1 MISVSTAQL
10 DAWLAAMMFPLA
22 RVLGMIGAAPLF
34 SNGSVPVRVRLSLGL
49 AIALAVLPTL
59 PPMPQL
65 APGSGLGLAVMV
77 QQILIGIGLGFV
89 MRIVLAAVIMTGE
102 LIGLQMGLSF
112 ATFFDPQS
120 GGQTAVMS
128 QFLNLLAT
136 LLFLALKGHL
146 LMIDVLVRSFEWLP
160 VSTQPL
166 HGGGWMVIARL
177 GALLFSAGLLLALP
191 LVATLLIT
199 NIAMGVLTR
208 AAPQLNLFAIG
219 FPVTLSAGFL
229 VLLLSL
235 DSFAPVLQHFF
246 GLGFDAMAE
255 LAKSLR

>member
-120 GGQTAVMS
+120 GPDGRDVAVPEPARDLAVPGPERSSADDRRTGAQFRVAPGQHPA
-128 QFLNLLAT
+128 LA
-136 LLFLALKGHL
+136 
-146 LMIDVLVRSFEWLP
+146 RRWLDGDRTP
-160 VSTQPL
+160 
-166 HGGGWMVIARL
+166 

>member
-1 MISVSTAQL
+1 
-10 DAWLAAMMFPLA
+10 
-22 RVLGMIGAAPLF
+22 
-34 SNGSVPVRVRLSLGL
+34 
-49 AIALAVLPTL
+49 
-59 PPMPQL
+59 
-65 APGSGLGLAVMV
+65 
-77 QQILIGIGLGFV
+77 
-89 MRIVLAAVIMTGE
+89 
-102 LIGLQMGLSF
+102 
-112 ATFFDPQS
+112 
-120 GGQTAVMS
+120 MS

-136 LLFLALKGHL
+136 LLFLALNGHL

-235 DSFAPVLQHFF
+235 DSFAPVLQHFSDSDSTPWPSWQSRC
-246 GLGFDAMAE
+246 GRG
-255 LAKSLR
+255 

>member
-1 MISVSTAQL
+1 MISVSAATL
-10 DAWLAAMMFPLA
+10 DAWLVAAFPLA
-22 RVLGMIGAAPLF
+22 RVLGLIGAAPLF
-34 SNGSVPVRVRLSLGL
+34 SNGSVPVRVRVGLGL
-49 AIALAVLPTL
+49 AISLAVLPTL
-59 PPMPQL
+59 PPMPAL
-65 APGSGLGLAVMV
+65 APGSGLGLAVLV
-77 QQILIGIGLGFV
+77 QQMLIGIGLGFV

-112 ATFFDPQS
+112 ATFFDPQA

-136 LLFLALKGHL
+136 LLFLALNGHL

-160 VSTQPL
+160 VSTRPL
-166 HGGGWMVIARL
+166 HGDGWMVVARL
-177 GALLFSAGLLLALP
+177 GAMLFSAGLLLALP

-229 VLLLSL
+229 VLLLTL
-235 DSFAPVLQHFF
+235 DSFAPVLQHFM
-246 GLGFDAMAE
+246 GLGFDSMAE